1 MVRSLVLIHRR
12 PHPEE
17 HRAAMR
23 LEGWATRMLWPTLRD
38 AVLRTAPQG
47 EVRAVAAVQA
57 NDGHGAIKVALKS
70 LTLVRV
76 GPVTR
81 LSPSISKKPCPS
93 LSSSIALG
101 SRLFLSARLSESGAK
116 TAPAMSSAPSTPS
129 VSAAR

>member
-1 MVRSLVLIHRR
+1 MVHA

-17 HRAAMR
+17 QSAGLR
-23 LEGWATRMLWPTLRD
+23 LEGWPTVPLLPVLRD
-38 AVLRTAPQG
+38 GALRLLRT
-47 EVRAVAAVQA
+47 RSS
-57 NDGHGAIKVALKS
+57 HGAISVALKS

-81 LSPSISKKPCPS
+81 LSPSNSKKPWPS

-101 SRLFLSARLSESGAK
+101 SPPFLLARLSESGAK

-129 VSAAR
+129 VSAARPQMPAVPP